1 MIKKH
6 LNILDLRIPIF
17 VTLQIIIL
25 CDFIILE
32 DTGFFKSHI
41 LENRKIYLKFEY
53 MNLLEFRFKNEWPP

>member
-25 CDFIILE
+25 CGFIILE
-32 DTGFFKSHI
+32 DTGFLKSHI
-41 LENRKIYLKFEY
+41 LENRKIYLKFKY